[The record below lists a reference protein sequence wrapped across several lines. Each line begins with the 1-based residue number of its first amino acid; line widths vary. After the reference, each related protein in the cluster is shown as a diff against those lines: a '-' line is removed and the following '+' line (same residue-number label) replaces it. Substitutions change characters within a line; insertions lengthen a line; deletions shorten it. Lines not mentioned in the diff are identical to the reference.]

1 MRTDFYYD
9 SCGAGKIHG
18 CRWTPEAQITAVVQI
33 VHGIAEY
40 VERYDAFAEYL
51 NSQGILVV
59 AEDHMGHG
67 KSIDHGGTKGFF
79 DGGWSAAVED
89 SCRLIRNTRNEFPG
103 VPFILFGH
111 SMGSFLARSI
121 LCKLPDMGLA
131 GAVICGTGW
140 MPDAVIGAGKAAA
153 GLICKIIGERTPS
166 DRLQNMIF
174 GGYNKKIEHPRTS
187 SDWLSRDN
195 AVVDAYEAD
204 PMCGFTVCCGLLRD
218 MMSGMAYNQKPENL
232 ARMKKDLP
240 VLFIAGGEDPVGD
253 YGKSVLQA
261 ADKFRECGM
270 QDVTHKIY
278 PLCRHEI
285 LNEINRQEVFGDI
298 HGWIQKKILN

>member
-18 CRWTPEAQITAVVQI
+18 CRWTPEGQITAVVQI

-111 SMGSFLARSI
+111 SMGSFMARTI
-121 LCKLPDMGLA
+121 LCKHPDMGLA